1 MTSRWIAPCCNRAI
15 HALPEAHRSAAA
27 IEARI
32 RAESFEVLGWLTK
45 SEDAKLDGACL
56 LLVGNAGPAMFERF
70 AAERN
75 PAHDKMDDWT
85 REVLSSLAAGL
96 GARAVFP
103 FDEPH
108 PPFLRWAQLAG
119 AGHVSALGLNIR
131 ADFGL
136 WHAFRAG
143 FIF

>member
-1 MTSRWIAPCCNRAI
+1 VKTRG
-15 HALPEAHRSAAA
+15 
-27 IEARI
+27 
-32 RAESFEVLGWLTK
+32 F
-45 SEDAKLDGACL
+45 DGACL

-70 AAERN
+70 AAERESC
-75 PAHDKMDDWT
+75 T
-85 REVLSSLAAGL
+85 RQDGRLDTRGACAAGDAGL

-119 AGHVSALGLNIR
+119 AGHVSPALGLNIR

-136 WHAFRAG
+136 WHAFRAA
-143 FIF
+143 FIFDQEDRPSRPAPAEFSV